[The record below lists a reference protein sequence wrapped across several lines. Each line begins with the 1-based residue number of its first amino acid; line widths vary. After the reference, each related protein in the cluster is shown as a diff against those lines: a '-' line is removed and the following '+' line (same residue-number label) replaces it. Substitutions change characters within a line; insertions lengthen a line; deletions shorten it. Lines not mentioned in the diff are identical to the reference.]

1 MGHSVFAV
9 PVSFRGDCM
18 VSQEYIS
25 AINTNIISAKGIG
38 NKKASLFSKLGIHT
52 VEDVLYAFPARY
64 EDRSRYYTISEA
76 PSETLCCIN
85 GVVCSAVMEKK
96 IKKNISLY
104 IVRVQDFSGF
114 MNVKWFSSP
123 FNRHNLKR
131 GAQYTFCGVIS
142 DSKSLREMSLR
153 DMEPLGENKLT
164 GRILPIYPL
173 TSGLTQKD
181 FRNVINFAFEKV
193 SEFCENLPEH
203 IVNKYELASIGEA
216 FKQMHFPDN
225 SAMLKSARY
234 RFAFEELLVL
244 NLALRKLRKTNDIQ
258 TEVKIRNTKFAVE
271 FSDKLPFE
279 LTDEQKKVINEICR
293 DFLSERPM
301 NRLVQGDVGSGK
313 TAVAVC
319 AAYVVAKNGYQT
331 VFMAPTEILANQHY
345 DSVCGF
351 LKDSGLRVGLLT
363 GSVAGKKEILR
374 KIENG
379 EYDIVIGTHALIEE
393 RVNFSNLGLC
403 ITDEQ
408 HRFGVKQRAA
418 LSKGDKVPHV
428 LVMSA
433 TPIPRT
439 LSLVLYGDLDISVIA
454 QMPSHRQKIDTFAIG
469 EDKRERLNG
478 FIEKNVLSGQQC
490 FVVCPL
496 VEESEKVNAISGAET
511 YKKITQRF
519 PDIKSAFLHGK
530 MTAQEK
536 ESIMEKF
543 RNNEISILVT
553 TTVIE
558 VGVHVPNATLMI
570 IENAERFG
578 LSQLH
583 QLRGRV
589 GRGDKKSFCILV
601 SDSKN
606 ETSQERI
613 KIMCKTSSGFEIAE
627 EDLKLRGCGEFFG
640 TRQHGVPE
648 LKVANLFTDLPI
660 VQSASKAC
668 EDIISAD
675 PLLESEELGSLN
687 AKIHSF
693 FAEFGDLKILN

>member
-1 MGHSVFAV
+1 MDF
-9 PVSFRGDCM
+9 
-18 VSQEYIS
+18 QEYIS
-25 AINTNIISAKGIG
+25 TLNTNIISAKGIG

-52 VEDVLYAFPARY
+52 IEDVLYTFPARY
-64 EDRSRYYTISEA
+64 EDRSKYYTISEA
-76 PSETLCCIN
+76 PSDTLCCIN
-85 GVVCSAVMEKK
+85 GVVCGAVMEKK

-123 FNRHNLKR
+123 FNKHNLKR
-131 GAQYTFCGVIS
+131 GFKYTFCGVIS
-142 DSKSLREMSLR
+142 EGKTMREMSLKA
-153 DMEPLGENKLT
+153 MEPVGENVLT
-164 GRILPIYPL
+164 GRILPVYPL
-173 TSGLTQKD
+173 TSGLSQKD
-181 FRNVINFAFEKV
+181 FRNVVNFAFEKTGKFRE
-193 SEFCENLPEH
+193 SLPEY
-203 IVNKYELASIGEA
+203 IINKYKLMGIGEA
-216 FKQMHFPDN
+216 FKQMHFPDS
-225 SAMLKSARY
+225 SAILKNARY

-244 NLALRKLRKTNDIQ
+244 NLLLRKLRNRSDVQ
-258 TEVKIRNTKFAVE
+258 TKVKIQSTKFAVD
-271 FSDKLPFE
+271 FSEKLPFE
-279 LTDEQKKVINEICR
+279 LTPEQKKVINEICR
-293 DFLSERPM
+293 DFLSLKPM

-331 VFMAPTEILANQHY
+331 AFMAPTEILANQHY
-345 DSVCGF
+345 DSVCEF
-351 LKDSGLRVGLLT
+351 LKDSGLKIGLLT
-363 GSVAGKKEILR
+363 GSVTGKKETLR

-393 RVNFSNLGLC
+393 EVTFSNLGLC

-408 HRFGVKQRAA
+408 HRFGVMQRAS
-418 LSKGDKVPHV
+418 LSKGDKIPHV

-439 LSLVLYGDLDISVIA
+439 LSLVLYGDLDISVIDKLPA
-454 QMPSHRQKIDTFAIG
+454 QRQKIDTFAIG
-469 EDKRERLNG
+469 EELRERLNG
-478 FIEKNVLSGQQC
+478 FIEKTVLSGQQC

-496 VEESEKVNAISGAET
+496 VEDSEKVNAVSGVET
-511 YKKITQRF
+511 YKRIEQRF
-519 PDIKSAFLHGK
+519 PNINSAFLHGK
-530 MTAQEK
+530 MSAQEK
-536 ESIMEKF
+536 EDIMDKF
-543 RNNEISILVT
+543 RNNEISILVS

-558 VGVHVPNATLMI
+558 VGVDVPNATLMI

-589 GRGDKKSFCILV
+589 GRGKQKSYCILV
-601 SDSKN
+601 SDTKN

-660 VQSASKAC
+660 VETASKAC
-668 EDIISAD
+668 EDILAAD
-675 PLLESEELGSLN
+675 SSLASEESLGIN
-687 AKIHSF
+687 AKINSI
-693 FAEFGDLKILN
+693 FADLGELKIFN